1 MKAVLCKA
9 FGGPGDLVVE
19 DVAPPVLGNSDVR
32 IAVFAAG
39 VNFPDV
45 LMITGNYQ
53 MRPEFPFSPG
63 LEVAGEVLEIG
74 AGASGISV
82 GQRVMATVPDGGFAE
97 EVVAQ
102 SQSVYAIPDTM
113 DYVTAAGFPITYAT
127 AHHTLIGRAGLRAG
141 EVMLVLGAAGGVGLA
156 AVEVGAL
163 LGARVIGAVGSDSK
177 AAVVREHG
185 AETVINYSTEN
196 LRDRVKDLTGGNGA
210 DVVFD
215 PVGGEA
221 TTESVRAL
229 AWRGRLLIIG
239 FASGDIPEIAANRL
253 LLKEAQAVGV
263 YWGAFATREPA
274 QNRANVE
281 DLLRWYGEGKIK
293 PLVSATFALEQAGE
307 ALTSLIERK
316 VTGKVVLQVRADS

>member
-19 DVAPPVLGNSDVR
+19 DVAPPVLGKAEVR
-32 IAVFAAG
+32 IAVCAAG

-45 LMITGNYQ
+45 LMITGKYQ
-53 MRPEFPFSPG
+53 FKPDFPFSPG
-63 LEVAGEVLEIG
+63 IEVAGEVLEVG
-74 AGASGISV
+74 ADVSGVSS
-82 GQRVMATVPDGGFAE
+82 GQRVMATLPYGGFAE
-97 EVVAQ
+97 EAVVPAHA
-102 SQSVYAIPDTM
+102 VYAIPDAM
-113 DYVTAAGFPITYAT
+113 DFPTAAGFCITYGT
-127 AHHTLIGRAGLRAG
+127 AHHALIDRAKLRPG
-141 EVMLVLGAAGGVGLA
+141 EVILVLGAAGGVGLA

-163 LGARVIGAVGSDSK
+163 LGAHVIGAVGADAK

-185 AETVINYSTEN
+185 AEAVINYSSESI
-196 LRDRVKDLTGGNGA
+196 RDRAKDLSGGNGA

-221 TTESVRAL
+221 TSESVRAL

-274 QNRANVE
+274 KNRANIGE
-281 DLLRWYGEGKIK
+281 LLRWYGEGKIK
-293 PLVSATFALEQAGE
+293 PLVSATFSLAQAGE
-307 ALTSLIERK
+307 ALTALIERK
-316 VTGKVVLQVRADS
+316 VSGKAVLSVRD